1 MDVESGTFARL
12 GSALVDRARGLSRQV
27 QPERSG
33 SDPWTGP
40 RRDHEGR
47 PLRFQDGELGFW
59 FSLGAVSERSV
70 RVWLRDP
77 DCRPR
82 EATLEIDG
90 TIRGA
95 VTLTPDTAH
104 DCTASA
110 DLVLDQAYPNADVV
124 VRLGGLE
131 RRARL
136 QPLPDTPTPF
146 SFVFGSCHQ
155 PFGPP
160 EDGVLPL
167 TPRADIFR
175 QIAGVMESKQSRF
188 LALIGDQIYSDGVDP
203 IDIRED
209 ARNARHAPS
218 DEELRERFRW
228 LYRGYFNVKPF
239 RELLERFP
247 TLMSWDDHDITEGW
261 GALMDWS
268 EVDWRVFR
276 AAEAT
281 YREYQHTRHL
291 GASVD
296 DRATYQRSF
305 WFGNVGFFV
314 LDLRGVRSYAHGR
327 LFGDQQWH
335 AFHAFL
341 EEATVRET
349 PTIFVVAGIPVVHH
363 APALV
368 RLAERVPHKYGTDL
382 RDRWSAMPI
391 THDRTRFLDLVMGW
405 QSARPGRQVVL
416 LSGDVH
422 AGAAFTVESHKGPG
436 RIQQWTS
443 SPLSTH
449 AAMPE
454 VIANVVGSA
463 LVNLGEDGYHSEKQA
478 LVLGNNFGLVQ
489 VTPLSD
495 GGHRVELQLHSFK
508 PGKGVRIAARA
519 TGLPTV

>member
-1 MDVESGTFARL
+1 MDVMQIRSFTHTIVEQARALTRSRPPAAPASPQWIGAARAHDGQPLQFA
-12 GSALVDRARGLSRQV
+12 
-27 QPERSG
+27 
-33 SDPWTGP
+33 
-40 RRDHEGR
+40 
-47 PLRFQDGELGFW
+47 DGELGFW

-90 TIRGA
+90 KVRGS
-95 VTLTPDTAH
+95 VTLTPDPDH
-104 DCTASA
+104 DCTTAA
-110 DLVLDQAYPNADVV
+110 DLMLDRAYPNAEVV

-160 EDGVLPL
+160 QEGVLPL
-167 TPRADIFR
+167 TPAAGIFR
-175 QIAGVMESKQSRF
+175 QIAGVMDQHDARF

-203 IDIRED
+203 IDVRED
-209 ARNARHAPS
+209 ARHARRPPS
-218 DEELRERFRW
+218 DEELRERYRW
-228 LYRGYFNVKPF
+228 LYRGYFNVQPF
-239 RELLERFP
+239 RELLEQYP

-261 GALMDWS
+261 GALIDWS
-268 EVDWRVFR
+268 DVDWRVFR

-281 YREYQHTRHL
+281 YREYQHMRHL

-296 DRATYQRSF
+296 DRATYHRSF
-305 WFGNVGFFV
+305 WFGNVGFFM
-314 LDLRGVRSYAHGR
+314 LDLRSVRNYAEGR

-341 EEATVRET
+341 EEASARDTRT
-349 PTIFVVAGIPVVHH
+349 LFIVAGIPVVHH

-368 RLAERVPHKYGTDL
+368 RMAERVPHKYGTDL

-391 THDRTRFLDLVMGW
+391 THERTRFLDLLFGW

-436 RIQQWTS
+436 RIEQWTS

-449 AAMPE
+449 AALPE
-454 VIANVVGSA
+454 VVANVVGSA
-463 LVNLGEDGYHSEKQA
+463 LVNLGEDGYHSKRHT

-489 VTPLSD
+489 VEPLAD
-495 GGHRVELQLHSFK
+495 GGHRVQLQHYGYQ
-508 PGKGVRIAARA
+508 PGKGVRVASNEVS
-519 TGLPTV
+519 LPSG